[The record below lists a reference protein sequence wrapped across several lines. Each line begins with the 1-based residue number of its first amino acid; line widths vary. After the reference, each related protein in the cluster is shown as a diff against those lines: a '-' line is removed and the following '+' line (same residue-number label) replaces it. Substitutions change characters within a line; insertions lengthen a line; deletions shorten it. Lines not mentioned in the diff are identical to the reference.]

1 MGLLDDL
8 LEQLAGGN
16 VPADAG
22 FSRGPVRADAGNN
35 LGPVVMALLPVVLG
49 MLRSGGPGSQ
59 DASQA
64 GSGGGFGAIL
74 AQVLGVGPSPSGR
87 GALPDLLAHLQ
98 RSGLG
103 DQVRSWISTGPNMP
117 VESGDVERAFGRTG
131 LAEIARRANVSEPEA
146 SQGLA
151 QLMPELVDRMTP
163 AGEVPDPDS
172 LLASV
177 DALAAR
183 LGAR

>member
-1 MGLLDDL
+1 MGLFDELF
-8 LEQLAGGN
+8 EQLAGSG

-22 FSRGPVRADAGNN
+22 VSRGSARADAGNN

-59 DASQA
+59 DTRQA
-64 GSGGGFGAIL
+64 GMGGGFGAIL

-87 GALPDLLAHLQ
+87 GALPDLLEHLQ

-117 VESGDVERAFGRTG
+117 VESDDMARAFGRGG
-131 LAEIARRANVSEPEA
+131 LAEIARRANVSEQEA
-146 SQGLA
+146 SQGLS

-163 AGEVPDPDS
+163 AGDVPDPDS

-183 LGAR
+183 LGVR